1 MQRFTVKTNMN
12 KNLLAIQRFLQTFTE
27 KISESTQSV
36 QKIQNEKINR
46 LSGR

>member
-1 MQRFTVKTNMN
+1 MS
-12 KNLLAIQRFLQTFTE
+12 KNLLAIQRFLQTIAE